1 MGVIVFDSDVM
12 IGYLNRHDAHHD
24 AARQLMRRASAPR
37 TRRQMCAVTLAEV
50 LVGPLRAGRAQTI
63 WDMVAGLSFEIIPAD
78 TGLSSRAAAVRAEKH
93 LKLPDAFAVA
103 TALAA
108 QRGGNEDVR
117 LESFDEGVRKAYPAL
132 VDG

>member
-1 MGVIVFDSDVM
+1 MGVAVFDSDVV
-12 IGYLNRHDAHHD
+12 IGYLNRNDAHHD
-24 AARQLMRRASAPR
+24 EARQLMRRAAAPR
-37 TRRQMCAVTLAEV
+37 TRRQICAVTLAEV

-78 TGLSSRAAAVRAEKH
+78 TGLSTRAAAVRAEKN

-108 QRGGNEDVR
+108 QRGGSDDVR
-117 LESFDEGVRKAYPAL
+117 LETFDQDVRKAYPDL

>member
-1 MGVIVFDSDVM
+1 MGVAVFDSDVV
-12 IGYLNRHDAHHD
+12 IGYLNRNDAHHD
-24 AARQLMRRASAPR
+24 EARQLVRRAAAPR
-37 TRRQMCAVTLAEV
+37 TRRQICAVTLAEV

-78 TGLSSRAAAVRAEKH
+78 TGLSTRAAAVRAEKN

-108 QRGGNEDVR
+108 QRGGSDDVR
-117 LESFDEGVRKAYPAL
+117 LETFDQDVRKAYPDL